1 MSMVDAKDIA
11 YRYLRRDEEGTVVE
25 EIDALAGV
33 SFDVAPGEFIAIL
46 GHNGSGKSTLAKHLN
61 ALLMPREGT
70 VMIDGTDTQDQDRL
84 WDIRR
89 MAGMVFQNPD
99 NQIIGQIV
107 EEDVA
112 FGPEN
117 LGVPTEEIL
126 TRVDEALGSVGMLE
140 KRKHS
145 PNKLSGGQKQRVS
158 IAGVLA
164 MRPKVLLLDE
174 PTAMLDPRGREEV
187 LEAIRRLNREE
198 KMTVILITH
207 DMNEAALADRVIVM
221 HRGKIAMTGTP
232 GEVFAREEEL
242 DELGLDVPLTVRIA
256 GILRKKGFA
265 IDGVPLT
272 RSELTAKLPV

>member
-1 MSMVDAKDIA
+1 MSMVDAEKVS
-11 YRYLRRDEEGTVVE
+11 YRYLRRDEDGAVVE
-25 EIDALAGV
+25 EIDALSDV
-33 SFDVAPGEFIAIL
+33 SFAVAPGEFIAIL

-70 VMIDGTDTQDQDRL
+70 VLIDGIDTKDQEKL

-126 TRVDEALGSVGMLE
+126 TRVDEALGSVGMRE
-140 KRKHS
+140 KRTYS

-164 MRPKVLLLDE
+164 MHPKVILLDE

-187 LEAIRRLNREE
+187 LEAVHRLNRQEGI
-198 KMTVILITH
+198 TVILITH
-207 DMNEAALADRVIVM
+207 DMSEAAGADRVIVM
-221 HRGKIAMTGTP
+221 DRGHVAMTGSP
-232 GEVFAREEEL
+232 REVFSRAEEL
-242 DELGLDVPLTVRIA
+242 DALGLDIPLPARIA
-256 GILRKKGFA
+256 NLLRDKGID

-272 RSELTAKLPV
+272 RQELIDALP